1 MNHLPLLVRREFW
14 EHRAFVIAPAAVAV
28 IVLLG
33 AMFGPMDLG
42 DALAMLAEHPELRD
56 DSGLMQKHVAIVGG
70 VLTALALPWAIV
82 VGCVIVFYLLDC
94 LYADRK
100 DRSVLFWKSLPV
112 SDLSTVLSKLV
123 TAAVVLPLLAFGATV
138 VTNLLLAVIE
148 SIRSSMGGHNVWSLV
163 WVPYPW
169 FAAHAL
175 ILYSIIVAM
184 LWYLPIV
191 AWLLLISAWARRA
204 VILWAVLPPLMV
216 MFFEEVIFDTSY
228 FARVLGHRFVG
239 WIDAAL
245 QSDPFGERLL
255 IMDGE
260 VTQWSA
266 RLGSIIDPAGFI
278 ASPGLWIG
286 IAVAGLLIWAAIEA
300 RRHRTEN

>member
-14 EHRAFVIAPAAVAV
+14 EHRAFVIAPAVVAV

-33 AMFGPMDLG
+33 AMFGHMDFGGASIKFL
-42 DALAMLAEHPELRD
+42 ERPEL
-56 DSGLMQKHVAIVGG
+56 MEKHVAILGG
-70 VLTALALPWAIV
+70 ILTALALPYLIA

-112 SDLSTVLSKLV
+112 SDRSTVLSKLV
-123 TAAVVLPLLAFGATV
+123 TAAVVLPLLTFGAIV
-138 VTNLLLAVIE
+138 VTNLAFGLIE
-148 SIRSSMGGHNVWSLV
+148 SIRSSMGGHDIWALV
-163 WVPYPW
+163 WEPYAW

-175 ILYSIIVAM
+175 ILYGIIAAM
-184 LWYLPIV
+184 LWYLPLV
-191 AWLLLISAWARRA
+191 AWLLLVSAWARRA

-216 MFFEEVIFDTSY
+216 MFLEEVLFDTAY
-228 FARVLGHRFVG
+228 FAGMLRDRFVG

-245 QSDPFGERLL
+245 QSDPSGERLL

-260 VTQWSA
+260 ATQWSA
-266 RLGSIIDPAGFI
+266 RLESIIDPAGFI

-286 IAVAGLLIWAAIEA
+286 IAVAGLLVWVAIEA
-300 RRHRTEN
+300 RRRRTEN